1 MSGSSAAPVIHV
13 ALIEP
18 EIHWNTGNAGRTC
31 LAVGARLHLI
41 EPFGFSIDDRE
52 VRRAGLDY
60 WPRVSLQT
68 WPSFTVFEQEIPR
81 LGTPFFFSPDAE
93 RAFWDVDFEPPV
105 VLLFGSETKG
115 FTPEIRG
122 RYRERLVSI
131 PMEDGSVRAL
141 NLSTSVG
148 IAIFEVLRQQR
159 SRTGG

>member
-1 MSGSSAAPVIHV
+1 MSDASDAIHV

-31 LAVGARLHLI
+31 LAVGATLHLI

-60 WPRVSLQT
+60 WPRVSLKT
-68 WPSFTVFEQEIPR
+68 WPSFDVFEQEIPE
-81 LGTPFFFSPDAE
+81 LGTPYFFSPDAD
-93 RAFWDVDFEPPV
+93 RAFWDVRFEPPL

-115 FTPEIRG
+115 FTPELRE

-131 PMEDGSVRAL
+131 PIHDGSVRAL

-148 IAIFEVLRQQR
+148 IAIFEVLRQIR
-159 SRTGG
+159 SRER